1 MKVTKLDTLSKGEK
15 NESRQTR
22 RVVEGCITIDIEVL
36 LERKTKHL
44 PYFVNKRISIR
55 SL

>member
-36 LERKTKHL
+36 ERKTKHL